1 MDMKLNSAKNNYYAS
16 KNLSFTNGKPLRKW
30 IADEGWTYQQQR
42 SFGMYIINLLETGRP
57 LPG

>member
-1 MDMKLNSAKNNYYAS
+1 MKLNSAKNNYYAS